1 MARVYREADVGNE
14 ITQKKTAILGF
25 GSQGHAH
32 ALNLK
37 DSGCEV
43 SVGLYEGSK
52 SWPRAEEAGL
62 QVMTIPEAVRWA
74 DVVMMLLPDEK
85 QPPVFRDEVGP
96 NLSEGDLMLFAHGF
110 NIHFNQ
116 IVVPPEVD
124 LGLVAPKGPG
134 HVLRRLYVE
143 GKGMPSLFAVENDAS
158 GQARDV
164 ILSYARAIGSGRA
177 GIIETTFAEETE
189 TDLFGEQAVLC
200 GGLSALLKAG
210 FETLVEAGYQPELAY
225 YECVN
230 ELKLI
235 VDLIYEGGLAGMR
248 YSISNTAEYG
258 DYTAGPR
265 LIDESVKER
274 MRGILADIQSGKF
287 AKDWVLE
294 NGAGLPGF
302 LAMRR
307 REAELRVEKVGAE
320 LRGLPAEGVGA
331 IPGDARPQLRHGRL
345 RGHPGVL
352 ERGQGDL
359 AGPQDAR
366 ALRALREVVPDAQD
380 RPAALRG
387 RALRHHAR
395 DTRAQRPEAGHLHQ
409 AARLQGRRVSRGE
422 P

>member
-37 DSGCEV
+37 NSGCEV
-43 SVGLYEGSK
+43 AVGLYKGST

-85 QPPVFRDEVGP
+85 QPAVYRNEVEP
-96 NLSEGDLMLFAHGF
+96 NLSEGMLMLFAHGF

-116 IVVPPEVD
+116 ISVPPEVD

-143 GKGMPSLFAVENDAS
+143 GNGMPALFAVGNDAS
-158 GQARDV
+158 GEARDL
-164 ILSYARAIGSGRA
+164 ILSYARGIGCGRA
-177 GIIETTFAEETE
+177 GILETTFAEETE

-200 GGLSALLKAG
+200 GGLTALLKAG
-210 FETLVEAGYQPELAY
+210 FDTLVEAGYQPELAY

-265 LIDESVKER
+265 LVDEDVKQR
-274 MRGILADIQSGKF
+274 MREILADIQSGKF

-294 NGAGLPGF
+294 NEAGGASF

-320 LRGLPAEGVGA
+320 LRALAAEGVEA
-331 IPGDARPQLRHGRL
+331 PSP
-345 RGHPGVL
+345 
-352 ERGQGDL
+352 
-359 AGPQDAR
+359 AG
-366 ALRALREVVPDAQD
+366 
-380 RPAALRG
+380 
-387 RALRHHAR
+387 
-395 DTRAQRPEAGHLHQ
+395 
-409 AARLQGRRVSRGE
+409 GE
-422 P
+422 TK

>member
-1 MARVYREADVGNE
+1 VARVYREADVGNE
-14 ITQKKTAILGF
+14 IAQKKIAILGF

-43 SVGLYEGSK
+43 AVGLYEGSK

-85 QPPVFRDEVGP
+85 QPAVYRNEVEP
-96 NLSEGDLMLFAHGF
+96 NLSDGDLMLFAHGF

-143 GKGMPSLFAVENDAS
+143 GNGMPALFAVGNDAS
-158 GQARDV
+158 GEARDL
-164 ILSYARAIGSGRA
+164 ILSYARGIGCGRA
-177 GIIETTFAEETE
+177 GILETTFAEETE

-200 GGLSALLKAG
+200 GGLTALLKAG
-210 FETLVEAGYQPELAY
+210 FDTLVEAGYQPELAY

-274 MRGILADIQSGKF
+274 MQDILSDIQSGRF

-294 NGAGLPGF
+294 NEAGGASF

-320 LRGLPAEGVGA
+320 LRALAAEGV
-331 IPGDARPQLRHGRL
+331 
-345 RGHPGVL
+345 
-352 ERGQGDL
+352 
-359 AGPQDAR
+359 
-366 ALRALREVVPDAQD
+366 
-380 RPAALRG
+380 
-387 RALRHHAR
+387 
-395 DTRAQRPEAGHLHQ
+395 EAPSSTG
-409 AARLQGRRVSRGE
+409 GE
-422 P
+422 NR

>member
-37 DSGCEV
+37 NSGCEV
-43 SVGLYEGSK
+43 AVGLYKGST

-85 QPPVFRDEVGP
+85 QPAVYRNEVEP
-96 NLSEGDLMLFAHGF
+96 NLSEGMLMLFAHGF

-116 IVVPPEVD
+116 ISVPPEVD

-143 GKGMPSLFAVENDAS
+143 GNGMPALFAVGNDAS
-158 GQARDV
+158 GEARDL
-164 ILSYARAIGSGRA
+164 ILSYARGIGCGRA
-177 GIIETTFAEETE
+177 GILETTFAEETE

-200 GGLSALLKAG
+200 GGLTALLKAG
-210 FETLVEAGYQPELAY
+210 FDTLVEAGYQPELAY

-265 LIDESVKER
+265 LVDEDVKQR
-274 MRGILADIQSGKF
+274 MREILADIQSGKF

-294 NGAGLPGF
+294 NEAGGASF

-320 LRGLPAEGVGA
+320 LRALAAEGVEA
-331 IPGDARPQLRHGRL
+331 PSP
-345 RGHPGVL
+345 
-352 ERGQGDL
+352 
-359 AGPQDAR
+359 AGG
-366 ALRALREVVPDAQD
+366 E
-380 RPAALRG
+380 
-387 RALRHHAR
+387 
-395 DTRAQRPEAGHLHQ
+395 TR
-409 AARLQGRRVSRGE
+409 
-422 P
+422 

>member
-1 MARVYREADVGNE
+1 MARVYREADIGNE
-14 ITQKKTAILGF
+14 ISQKKTAILGF

-43 SVGLYEGSK
+43 AVGLYEGSK

-85 QPPVFRDEVGP
+85 QPPVYRNEVEP
-96 NLSEGDLMLFAHGF
+96 NLSDGDLMLFAHGF

-116 IVVPPEVD
+116 ISVPPEVD

-143 GKGMPSLFAVENDAS
+143 GNGMPALFAIGNDAS
-158 GQARDV
+158 GEARDL
-164 ILSYARAIGSGRA
+164 ILSYARGIGCGRA
-177 GIIETTFAEETE
+177 GVLETTFAEETE

-200 GGLSALLKAG
+200 GGLTALLKAG
-210 FETLVEAGYQPELAY
+210 FDTLVEAGYQPELAY

-265 LIDESVKER
+265 LIDESVKQR
-274 MRGILADIQSGKF
+274 MREILSDIQSGKF

-294 NGAGLPGF
+294 NGAGGASF

-320 LRGLPAEGVGA
+320 LRALAAEGVEA
-331 IPGDARPQLRHGRL
+331 PSP
-345 RGHPGVL
+345 
-352 ERGQGDL
+352 
-359 AGPQDAR
+359 AG
-366 ALRALREVVPDAQD
+366 
-380 RPAALRG
+380 
-387 RALRHHAR
+387 
-395 DTRAQRPEAGHLHQ
+395 
-409 AARLQGRRVSRGE
+409 GE
-422 P
+422 NR

>member
-1 MARVYREADVGNE
+1 MARVYREGDIGDE
-14 ITQKKTAILGF
+14 ITTRKVAILGY

-37 DSGCEV
+37 ESGCDV
-43 SVGLYEGSK
+43 TVGLYEGSK
-52 SWPRAEEAGL
+52 SWPKAEGDGL
-62 QVMTIPEAVRWA
+62 RVKTIADAVRAA

-85 QPPVFRDEVGP
+85 QPAVFEAEVGP

-143 GKGMPSLFAVENDAS
+143 GNGMPALFAVGNDAS
-158 GQARDV
+158 GEARDL
-164 ILSYARAIGSGRA
+164 ILSYARGIGCGRA
-177 GIIETTFAEETE
+177 GILETTFAEETE

-200 GGLSALLKAG
+200 GGLTALLKAG
-210 FETLVEAGYQPELAY
+210 FDTLVEAGYQPELAY

-274 MRGILADIQSGKF
+274 MRDILSDIQSGRF

-294 NGAGLPGF
+294 NEAGGASF

-320 LRGLPAEGVGA
+320 LRALAAEGVEA
-331 IPGDARPQLRHGRL
+331 PSP
-345 RGHPGVL
+345 
-352 ERGQGDL
+352 
-359 AGPQDAR
+359 AG
-366 ALRALREVVPDAQD
+366 
-380 RPAALRG
+380 
-387 RALRHHAR
+387 
-395 DTRAQRPEAGHLHQ
+395 
-409 AARLQGRRVSRGE
+409 GE
-422 P
+422 NR

>member
-1 MARVYREADVGNE
+1 MARVYREGDIGDE
-14 ITQKKTAILGF
+14 ITTRKVAILGY

-37 DSGCEV
+37 ESGCDV
-43 SVGLYEGSK
+43 TVGLYEGSK
-52 SWPRAEEAGL
+52 SWTKAEDDGLSVKTIAG
-62 QVMTIPEAVRWA
+62 AVTDA
-74 DVVMMLLPDEK
+74 DVVMMLLPDER
-85 QPPVFRDEVGP
+85 QPAVFATEVGP

-116 IVVPPEVD
+116 ISVPPDVD

-200 GGLSALLKAG
+200 GLTALLKAG

-258 DYTAGPR
+258 DYTAGPKI
-265 LIDESVKER
+265 IDEAAKER
-274 MRGILADIQSGKF
+274 MRVILSDIQSGKW

-294 NGAGLPGF
+294 NQAGGSSF

-307 REAELRVEKVGAE
+307 REAESQVERV
-320 LRGLPAEGVGA
+320 
-331 IPGDARPQLRHGRL
+331 
-345 RGHPGVL
+345 
-352 ERGQGDL
+352 GQE
-359 AGPQDAR
+359 
-366 ALRALREVVPDAQD
+366 LRALAAEGIET
-380 RPAALRG
+380 PAG
-387 RALRHHAR
+387 
-395 DTRAQRPEAGHLHQ
+395 
-409 AARLQGRRVSRGE
+409 GE
-422 P
+422 SQ

>member
-14 ITQKKTAILGF
+14 IAQKKIAILGF

-43 SVGLYEGSK
+43 AVGLYEGSK

-62 QVMTIPEAVRWA
+62 QVRTIPEAVRWA

-85 QPPVFRDEVGP
+85 QPAVYRNEVEP
-96 NLSEGDLMLFAHGF
+96 NLSDGDLMLFAHGF

-116 IVVPPEVD
+116 IFVPPEVD

-143 GKGMPSLFAVENDAS
+143 GNGMPALFAVGNDAS
-158 GQARDV
+158 GEARDL
-164 ILSYARAIGSGRA
+164 ILSYARGIGCGRA
-177 GIIETTFAEETE
+177 GILETTFAEETE

-200 GGLSALLKAG
+200 GGLTALLKAG
-210 FETLVEAGYQPELAY
+210 FDTLVEAGYQPELAY

-274 MRGILADIQSGKF
+274 MRDILSDIQSGRF

-294 NGAGLPGF
+294 NEAGGASF

-320 LRGLPAEGVGA
+320 LRALAAEGVEA
-331 IPGDARPQLRHGRL
+331 PSP
-345 RGHPGVL
+345 
-352 ERGQGDL
+352 
-359 AGPQDAR
+359 AG
-366 ALRALREVVPDAQD
+366 
-380 RPAALRG
+380 
-387 RALRHHAR
+387 
-395 DTRAQRPEAGHLHQ
+395 
-409 AARLQGRRVSRGE
+409 GE
-422 P
+422 NR

>member
-1 MARVYREADVGNE
+1 VARVYREGDVGNE
-14 ITQKKTAILGF
+14 IAQKKIAILGF

-43 SVGLYEGSK
+43 AVGLYEGSK

-85 QPPVFRDEVGP
+85 QPAVYRNEVEP
-96 NLSEGDLMLFAHGF
+96 NLSDGDLMLFAHGF

-143 GKGMPSLFAVENDAS
+143 GNGMPALFAVGNDAS
-158 GQARDV
+158 GEARDL
-164 ILSYARAIGSGRA
+164 ILSYARGIGCGRA
-177 GIIETTFAEETE
+177 GILETTFAEETE

-200 GGLSALLKAG
+200 GGLTALLKAG
-210 FETLVEAGYQPELAY
+210 FDTLVEAGYQPELAY

-274 MRGILADIQSGKF
+274 MRDILSDIQSGRF

-294 NGAGLPGF
+294 NEAGGASF

-320 LRGLPAEGVGA
+320 LRVLAAEGVEA
-331 IPGDARPQLRHGRL
+331 PSP
-345 RGHPGVL
+345 
-352 ERGQGDL
+352 
-359 AGPQDAR
+359 AG
-366 ALRALREVVPDAQD
+366 
-380 RPAALRG
+380 
-387 RALRHHAR
+387 
-395 DTRAQRPEAGHLHQ
+395 
-409 AARLQGRRVSRGE
+409 GE
-422 P
+422 NR

>member
-1 MARVYREADVGNE
+1 MARVYREGDIGNE
-14 ITQKKTAILGF
+14 ITTRRVAILGY

-37 DSGCEV
+37 ESGCDV
-43 SVGLYEGSK
+43 TVGLYVGSK
-52 SWPRAEEAGL
+52 SWPKAEGDGL
-62 QVMTIPEAVRWA
+62 QVQTIDDAVSGA

-85 QPPVFRDEVGP
+85 QPAVFEAEVGP

-143 GKGMPSLFAVENDAS
+143 GKAMPSLFAVQNDAS
-158 GQARDV
+158 GQARDIV
-164 ILSYARAIGSGRA
+164 LSYARAIGSGRA

-200 GGLSALLKAG
+200 GGLSALLTAG
-210 FETLVEAGYQPELAY
+210 FETLVEAGYQPQLAH
-225 YECVN
+225 YEGVK

-258 DYTAGPR
+258 DYTAGPKI
-265 LIDESVKER
+265 IDEGVKER
-274 MRGILADIQSGKF
+274 MREILLDIQSGKF
-287 AKDWVLE
+287 ARDWVLE
-294 NGAGLPGF
+294 NGAGGASF

-307 REAELRVEKVGAE
+307 REAELRVEKVGRE
-320 LRGLPAEGVGA
+320 
-331 IPGDARPQLRHGRL
+331 
-345 RGHPGVL
+345 
-352 ERGQGDL
+352 
-359 AGPQDAR
+359 
-366 ALRALREVVPDAQD
+366 LRALAAQGVEAPS
-380 RPAALRG
+380 PAG
-387 RALRHHAR
+387 G
-395 DTRAQRPEAGHLHQ
+395 D
-409 AARLQGRRVSRGE
+409 
-422 P
+422 

>member
-1 MARVYREADVGNE
+1 MARVFRESDIGNE
-14 ITQKKTAILGF
+14 ITQKKIAVLGF

-32 ALNLK
+32 ALNLR

-43 SVGLYEGSK
+43 AVGLYEGSK
-52 SWPRAEEAGL
+52 SREKAEQEGL
-62 QVMTIPEAVRWA
+62 EVMSNAEAVRWA

-85 QPPVFRDEVGP
+85 QPAIFREEVEP
-96 NLSEGDLMLFAHGF
+96 NLSEGMLMLFAHGF

-116 IVVPPEVD
+116 IVAPPEVD

-143 GKGMPSLFAVENDAS
+143 GKGMPSLFAVGNDAS
-158 GQARDV
+158 GEARDL
-164 ILSYARAIGSGRA
+164 ILSYARGIGSGKA

-200 GGLSALLKAG
+200 GGLSALLTAG

-235 VDLIYEGGLAGMR
+235 VDLIYEGGLAEMR

-258 DYTAGPR
+258 DYTAGPK
-265 LIDESVKER
+265 LIDDGVKDR

-287 AKDWVLE
+287 AREWVLE
-294 NGAGLPGF
+294 NQAGAASF

-307 REAELRVEKVGAE
+307 REAETQVAKVGE
-320 LRGLPAEGVGA
+320 
-331 IPGDARPQLRHGRL
+331 Q
-345 RGHPGVL
+345 
-352 ERGQGDL
+352 
-359 AGPQDAR
+359 
-366 ALRALREVVPDAQD
+366 LRALANEGAEESATS
-380 RPAALRG
+380 AAG
-387 RALRHHAR
+387 
-395 DTRAQRPEAGHLHQ
+395 GKN
-409 AARLQGRRVSRGE
+409 S
-422 P
+422 

>member
-1 MARVYREADVGNE
+1 MARVYRETDVGNE

-43 SVGLYEGSK
+43 AVGLYEGSK

-85 QPPVFRDEVGP
+85 QPAVYRNEVEP
-96 NLSEGDLMLFAHGF
+96 NLSDGDLMLFAHGF

-116 IVVPPEVD
+116 ISVPPEVD

-143 GKGMPSLFAVENDAS
+143 GNGMPALFAVGNNAS
-158 GQARDV
+158 GEARDL
-164 ILSYARAIGSGRA
+164 ILSYARGIGCGRA
-177 GIIETTFAEETE
+177 GILETTFAEETE

-200 GGLSALLKAG
+200 GGLTALLKAG
-210 FETLVEAGYQPELAY
+210 FDTLVEAGYQPELAY

-258 DYTAGPR
+258 DYTAGPK
-265 LIDESVKER
+265 LVDENVKQR
-274 MRGILADIQSGKF
+274 MREILADIQSGKF

-294 NGAGLPGF
+294 NEAGGASF

-320 LRGLPAEGVGA
+320 LRALAAEGVEA
-331 IPGDARPQLRHGRL
+331 PSP
-345 RGHPGVL
+345 
-352 ERGQGDL
+352 
-359 AGPQDAR
+359 AG
-366 ALRALREVVPDAQD
+366 
-380 RPAALRG
+380 
-387 RALRHHAR
+387 
-395 DTRAQRPEAGHLHQ
+395 
-409 AARLQGRRVSRGE
+409 GE
-422 P
+422 NR

>member
-37 DSGCEV
+37 NSCCEV
-43 SVGLYEGSK
+43 AVGLYEGST

-85 QPPVFRDEVGP
+85 QPAVYRNEVEP
-96 NLSEGDLMLFAHGF
+96 NLSEGMLMLFAHGF

-116 IVVPPEVD
+116 ISVPPEVD

-143 GKGMPSLFAVENDAS
+143 GNGMPALFAVGNDAS
-158 GQARDV
+158 GEARDL
-164 ILSYARAIGSGRA
+164 ILSYARGIGCGRA
-177 GIIETTFAEETE
+177 GILETTFAEETE

-200 GGLSALLKAG
+200 GGLTALLKAG
-210 FETLVEAGYQPELAY
+210 FDTLVEAGYQPELAY

-265 LIDESVKER
+265 LVDEDVKQR
-274 MRGILADIQSGKF
+274 MREILADIQSGKF

-294 NGAGLPGF
+294 NEAGGASF

-320 LRGLPAEGVGA
+320 LRALAAEGVEA
-331 IPGDARPQLRHGRL
+331 PSP
-345 RGHPGVL
+345 
-352 ERGQGDL
+352 
-359 AGPQDAR
+359 AGG
-366 ALRALREVVPDAQD
+366 E
-380 RPAALRG
+380 
-387 RALRHHAR
+387 
-395 DTRAQRPEAGHLHQ
+395 TR
-409 AARLQGRRVSRGE
+409 
-422 P
+422 

>member
-1 MARVYREADVGNE
+1 MARVYREGDIGNE
-14 ITQKKTAILGF
+14 IMQRKVAILGY

-43 SVGLYEGSK
+43 AVGLYEGSSSK
-52 SWPRAEEAGL
+52 EKAEREGL
-62 QVMTIPEAVRWA
+62 QVMNTAEAVQWA
-74 DVVMMLLPDEK
+74 DVIMMLLPDEK
-85 QPPVFRDEVGP
+85 QPTVYRSEVEP
-96 NLSEGDLMLFAHGF
+96 NLSEGMLVLFAHGF

-134 HVLRRLYVE
+134 HVLRRLYTE
-143 GKGMPSLFAVENDAS
+143 GKGMPALFAVQNDAS
-158 GQARDV
+158 GEAREV
-164 ILSYARAIGSGRA
+164 ILSYARGIGSGRA

-200 GGLSALLKAG
+200 GGLTALLKAG

-258 DYTAGPR
+258 DYTAGPKV
-265 LIDESVKER
+265 IDEGAKER
-274 MRGILADIQSGKF
+274 MRGILTDIQSGKF
-287 AKDWVLE
+287 ARDWVLE
-294 NGAGLPGF
+294 NQAGGANF

-320 LRGLPAEGVGA
+320 LRALAAEGVET
-331 IPGDARPQLRHGRL
+331 P
-345 RGHPGVL
+345 
-352 ERGQGDL
+352 
-359 AGPQDAR
+359 AGSR
-366 ALRALREVVPDAQD
+366 T
-380 RPAALRG
+380 G
-387 RALRHHAR
+387 G
-395 DTRAQRPEAGHLHQ
+395 EA
-409 AARLQGRRVSRGE
+409 
-422 P
+422 

>member
-1 MARVYREADVGNE
+1 MARVYREADIGNE
-14 ITQKKTAILGF
+14 VTQKKTAVLGF

-43 SVGLYEGSK
+43 AVGLYEGSK

-62 QVMTIPEAVRWA
+62 RVMTIPEAVRWA

-85 QPPVFRDEVGP
+85 QPPVFRSEVEP
-96 NLSEGDLMLFAHGF
+96 NLSEGMLMLFAHGF

-143 GKGMPSLFAVENDAS
+143 GNGMPALFAVGNDPS
-158 GQARDV
+158 GEARDL
-164 ILSYARAIGSGRA
+164 ILSYARGIGCGRA
-177 GIIETTFAEETE
+177 GVLETTFAEETE

-200 GGLSALLKAG
+200 GGLTALLKAG
-210 FETLVEAGYQPELAY
+210 FDTLVEAGYQPELAY

-265 LIDESVKER
+265 LIDDDVRQR
-274 MRGILADIQSGKF
+274 MREILSDIQSGKF

-294 NGAGLPGF
+294 NEAGGASF

-307 REAELRVEKVGAE
+307 REAELKVEKVGAE
-320 LRGLPAEGVGA
+320 LRALAAEGV
-331 IPGDARPQLRHGRL
+331 
-345 RGHPGVL
+345 
-352 ERGQGDL
+352 
-359 AGPQDAR
+359 
-366 ALRALREVVPDAQD
+366 
-380 RPAALRG
+380 
-387 RALRHHAR
+387 
-395 DTRAQRPEAGHLHQ
+395 EAPSPTG
-409 AARLQGRRVSRGE
+409 GE
-422 P
+422 NR